1 MRAGPELCYVFD
13 GFEELLFLKNS
24 QTENLVVTFLL
35 NALHIFMAPA
45 GAEQKTNVSLI
56 QDRILE
62 SAQDRPRRKRKSTAG
77 VKSKQHQLFSQ

>member
-1 MRAGPELCYVFD
+1 MFG

-24 QTENLVVTFLL
+24 QAENFVVCDAL
-35 NALHIFMAPA
+35 NIFMALA

-62 SAQDRPRRKRKSTAG
+62 STQEEEE
-77 VKSKQHQLFSQ
+77 V